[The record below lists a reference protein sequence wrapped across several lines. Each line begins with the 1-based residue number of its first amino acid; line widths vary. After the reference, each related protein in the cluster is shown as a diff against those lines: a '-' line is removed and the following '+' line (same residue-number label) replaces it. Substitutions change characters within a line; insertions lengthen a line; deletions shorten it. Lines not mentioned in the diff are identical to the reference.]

1 MSQTTACKT
10 LAPPQL
16 SCRRLAPRAKKPL
29 SAADKKLRART
40 FKYLSMWENIYNKWE
55 WTDKSE
61 AEKEDLRHSINVDLF
76 GRYIPPSQLTNEQFS
91 VMRYALELLYNE
103 GILIWSA
110 EMAALARE
118 EGLRRVYT
126 WWIEHA
132 GLDVKGIEEYGAP
145 EYYIAAI
152 ARDRFGGISDWR
164 RLDSYRLW
172 QLFITIKNRVKAAQ
186 RRGASLWEN
195 AESEP
200 ETSDNCPF

>member
-1 MSQTTACKT
+1 M
-10 LAPPQL
+10 
-16 SCRRLAPRAKKPL
+16 RLRNSPAGGLLREQKPL

-40 FKYLSMWENIYNKWE
+40 FKYLSMWENIYNKWG

-61 AEKEDLRHSINVDLF
+61 AEKKDLRHSINVDLF

-164 RLDSYRLW
+164 ILDSYRLW

-200 ETSDNCPF
+200 EPSDNCPF

>member
-1 MSQTTACKT
+1 
-10 LAPPQL
+10 
-16 SCRRLAPRAKKPL
+16 
-29 SAADKKLRART
+29 
-40 FKYLSMWENIYNKWE
+40 MWEDIYNKWR

-61 AEKEDLRHSINVDLF
+61 AEKKDLRHSINVDLF
-76 GRYIPPSQLTNEQFS
+76 GRYTPPSHLTNEQFS

-118 EGLRRVYT
+118 EGLRRVYI

-132 GLDVKGIEEYGAP
+132 GLDVEGIEEYGAP

-152 ARDRFGGISDWR
+152 ARDRFGGISNWR
-164 RLDSYRLW
+164 ILDSYRLW
-172 QLFITIKNRVKAAQ
+172 QLFITIKKRVKAAQ
-186 RRGASLWEN
+186 KRGASLWEN
-195 AESEP
+195 SEAEP